1 MRVLVTGAYG
11 LIGSAILARLARDG
25 HAVVGAGRDVAAAS
39 RRLSAAQWIAADFNK
54 LTSPAAWLPLL
65 SGIEAVVNCVGV
77 LQGGLR
83 DDAHRVHVDATTAL
97 FAACEQSVRRVIHVS
112 AIGAEATGP
121 TEFSRGKAQA
131 DQDLARRDLDWVI
144 LRPALVLAPAVYGG
158 SAMLRA
164 VAAFPGVTPL
174 IAADSKIQIV
184 SVEDVAETVARC
196 LKPGAPS
203 KVIWDLAHPQVHM
216 LCDIVVAIRRWLGFA
231 PRPVL
236 RVPHL
241 VARAIGPVADA
252 LGLLGWRSPART
264 TALRQLEAGVV
275 GDPAPWIAATG
286 IVPMSLDDI
295 LGSRPAS
302 VQDRWFA
309 RLYLLKP
316 VAIAGLALFWFAT
329 GTIALGPAR
338 ASATAQMIATGTPP
352 NIASLTVIL
361 GAWFDIVLGLLLCVR
376 ATARFTLIVML
387 IATVGYLL
395 AGTLL
400 APQLWL
406 DPLGPLT
413 KIIPML
419 LATAFTLAIID
430 ER

>member
-11 LIGSAILARLARDG
+11 LIGSAVLARLARD
-25 HAVVGAGRDVAAAS
+25 HAVVGAGRDVAKGK
-39 RRLSAAQWIAADFNK
+39 RLPAGQWVAADFNK
-54 LTSPAAWLPLL
+54 LTTAEAWRPLL
-65 SGIEAVVNCVGV
+65 ANIDAVVNCVGV

-83 DDAHRVHVDATTAL
+83 DDAHRVHVEATGAL
-97 FAACEQSVRRVIHVS
+97 FSACEQARIRAVHIS
-112 AIGAEATGP
+112 AIGAETSGP
-121 TEFSRGKAQA
+121 TEFSRGKAEA
-131 DQDLARRDLDWVI
+131 EHDLARRNFDWVI

-164 VAAFPGVTPL
+164 IAAFPGVTPL
-174 IAADSKIQIV
+174 IAADSKIQVV

-196 LKPGAPS
+196 LNPNAPA
-203 KVIWDLAHPQVHM
+203 KVTWDVAHPQVHR
-216 LCDIVVAIRRWLGFA
+216 LRDIVMAIRRWLGFP
-231 PRPVL
+231 PRAVI
-236 RVPHL
+236 RVPA
-241 VARAIGPVADA
+241 VVERATGLAADA

-264 TALRQLEAGVV
+264 TALKQLEAGVV

-286 IVPMSLDDI
+286 IAPMSLDDI
-295 LGSRPAS
+295 LNARPAN

-316 VAIAGLALFWFAT
+316 IAIMGLALFWLVT
-329 GTIALGPAR
+329 GALALGPGR
-338 ASATAQMIATGTPP
+338 ASAIAQMIATGTEPDT
-352 NIASLTVIL
+352 ARLTVIW
-361 GAWFDIVLGLLLCVR
+361 GAWFDIVMGLLLCIR
-376 ATARFTLIVML
+376 RMARCIVIIML
-387 IATVGYLL
+387 IATLGYLL

-400 APQLWL
+400 APHLWL

-419 LATAFTLAIID
+419 LATALTLAIID